1 MYYILKINT
10 LMRFRY
16 KKTAD
21 LNRIIILTQLK
32 QTDGFIKKS
41 PLPTSQRSSSGVLF
55 HHIFSVVH
63 SLIIHSEQL
72 GFISAITGNFLRG
85 GTFAQI
91 LQPSVL
97 LISSHLVSDANI
109 EFALRRQRRFVGGL
123 PISATTQQQ

>member
-1 MYYILKINT
+1 
-10 LMRFRY
+10 MRFRY

-21 LNRIIILTQLK
+21 LNRIIIPTQFK

-55 HHIFSVVH
+55 HHIFSVIN

-109 EFALRRQRRFVGGL
+109 EFALRRQRRFIGGL